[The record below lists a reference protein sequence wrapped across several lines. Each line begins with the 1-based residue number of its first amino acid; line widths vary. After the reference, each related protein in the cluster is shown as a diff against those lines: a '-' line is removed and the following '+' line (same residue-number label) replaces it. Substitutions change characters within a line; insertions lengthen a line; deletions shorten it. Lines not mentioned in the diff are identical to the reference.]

1 MIDLVV
7 KLLDKSIGLP
17 IRTNSS
23 EPAQCFRKVCKDG
36 RPRDAIQPLSFARYI
51 TKVIQHFDIQYKNR
65 YEGNGKVWS
74 DKCYCAKG
82 YHHSKTEKNQ
92 RVRKKVIVAKGFK
105 NIFTYTQRIKKSK
118 LSLIS
123 KSMEYKSLE
132 NRERILPVGVVS
144 KNDMGAL
151 STEASKF
158 LCSTPEALTPN
169 FARI

>member
-1 MIDLVV
+1 MAKYGV
-7 KLLDKSIGLP
+7 
-17 IRTNSS
+17 TNVI
-23 EPAQCFRKVCKDG
+23 AL
-36 RPRDAIQPLSFARYI
+36 RD
-51 TKVIQHFDIQYKNR
+51 T
-65 YEGNGKVWS
+65 
-74 DKCYCAKG
+74 
-82 YHHSKTEKNQ
+82 TT
-92 RVRKKVIVAKGFK
+92 VR
-105 NIFTYTQRIKKSK
+105 TQRIKKSK